1 MAQPPGKPAETRV
14 HHGRRNKA
22 IVGVVSRKEEFM
34 PRPVTIVSV
43 ADHPLI
49 EQSIGREGQILA
61 KTFPLDTGVSGVK
74 LDFTW
79 LMHGKG
85 YGTPRHRHTFD
96 QFRITFEGIRQSD
109 DGDMGPGEC
118 GYFPEGVA
126 YGPQHQDEMEAGLI
140 LQFEGPSG
148 IPYLTHEELDAAR
161 QRLIAEGGTF
171 AKGVYTKTFPDGRK
185 INKDSHAACF
195 EAITGRKMEFPEG
208 RYDRPVL
215 IKPQHFRWVPNR
227 QLPGVEHKHLG
238 TFGERRSALGL
249 MRIEADAKIPAHL
262 QEEAEILYLSEGSIT
277 YADKIW
283 TGGKT
288 ATEGTYIYI
297 PPAGDVKEIATATG
311 AEFWV
316 ISLPMLAE
324 IEAETKAG
332 LRNRAA

>member
-1 MAQPPGKPAETRV
+1 
-14 HHGRRNKA
+14 
-22 IVGVVSRKEEFM
+22 
-34 PRPVTIVSV
+34 
-43 ADHPLI
+43 
-49 EQSIGREGQILA
+49 
-61 KTFPLDTGVSGVK
+61 
-74 LDFTW
+74 
-79 LMHGKG
+79 MHGKG

-118 GYFPEGVA
+118 GYFPEGVS

-148 IPYLTHEELDAAR
+148 IPYLTHDELDAAR
-161 QRLIAEGGTF
+161 KRLIADGGTF

-208 RYDRPVL
+208 RYDRPIL
-215 IKPQHFRWVPNR
+215 IKPRHFRWVPDR
-227 QLPGVEHKHLG
+227 RLSGIEHKHLG
-238 TFGERRSALGL
+238 TFGERRSGLGL
-249 MRIEADAKIPAHL
+249 MRLKPGAKIPAHV
-262 QEEAEILYLSEGSIT
+262 QDDAEILYMSEGSIT
-277 YADKIW
+277 YAGKTWI
-283 TGGKT
+283 GGKT

>member
-1 MAQPPGKPAETRV
+1 
-14 HHGRRNKA
+14 
-22 IVGVVSRKEEFM
+22 M

-43 ADHPLI
+43 ADLPLI

-79 LMHGKG
+79 LVHGKG

-118 GYFPEGVA
+118 GYFPESVS

-161 QRLIAEGGTF
+161 QRLIADGGTF

-208 RYDRPVL
+208 RYDRPIL

-227 QLPGVEHKHLG
+227 QLRGVEHKHLG
-238 TFGERRSALGL
+238 TFGERRSGLGL
-249 MRIEADAKIPAHL
+249 MRIEAGARIPAHV
-262 QEEAEILYLSEGSIT
+262 QEEAEILYLSEGSIA
-277 YADKIW
+277 YAGRTWI
-283 TGGKT
+283 GGKT

-297 PPAGDVKEIATATG
+297 PPDGDVKEIATVTG